1 MKRNETLR
9 LVLAGLLAALGVIL
23 PKFILMLP
31 LQGIVSVLVPG
42 GKIGEI
48 LLPMHLPILLCGF
61 LCGARY
67 GAICGFIVPFLAHF
81 FNGMPVLY
89 PSAISMAFELASY
102 GIVSGLLIAKAKKVP
117 LLISLLLTML
127 SGRIVMGIAN
137 IILYGLKGN
146 SYGIAAYFGSA
157 FLRTWPGIL
166 LQLIL
171 VPILVGAIQKIHL
184 LERTETIMK
193 KQISQS
199 NG

>member
-67 GAICGFIVPFLAHF
+67 GAF
-81 FNGMPVLY
+81 F
-89 PSAISMAFELASY
+89 
-102 GIVSGLLIAKAKKVP
+102 
-117 LLISLLLTML
+117 
-127 SGRIVMGIAN
+127 
-137 IILYGLKGN
+137 
-146 SYGIAAYFGSA
+146 
-157 FLRTWPGIL
+157 
-166 LQLIL
+166 
-171 VPILVGAIQKIHL
+171 
-184 LERTETIMK
+184 
-193 KQISQS
+193 
-199 NG
+199 